1 MKWFLIAVIVS
12 CTVGS
17 DVLQSSEMKRSGAA
31 GKVHKSLL
39 AVSRPLFVLSIL
51 LLAISFFVFLRLL
64 RLAPISFIAP
74 VTASTYILDGLLAR
88 YVLRE
93 RVNSKRWL
101 GIAFVFAGV
110 VLISAP

>member
-1 MKWFLIAVIVS
+1 M
-12 CTVGS
+12 
-17 DVLQSSEMKRSGAA
+17 
-31 GKVHKSLL
+31 
-39 AVSRPLFVLSIL
+39 

-74 VTASTYILDGLLAR
+74 VTASTYVLDGIFAR

-93 RVNSKRWL
+93 HVTNKRWL
-101 GIAFVFAGV
+101 GIAFIFAGV